1 MTVEAR
7 QAAGV
12 TVHEYDSASRRAQ
25 PVEEFFDLIGNRGIL
40 SALISRNIKVR
51 YKRSVFGFAWTMA
64 QPVAM
69 IVVLTLIF
77 SKAFTPQAGFYPAY
91 LGPALLLWY
100 FFAQTTAAIAGEVAA
115 GVEVWRRIRI
125 PKTALAVATTAT
137 GLFNLTM
144 ALIPL
149 IVLFALLGRPAGP
162 ALLTLP
168 LVVLLTAMFTLGLAL
183 IIAAIALYF
192 PDVADMYQIVLTA
205 WMFVTPVIY
214 PRTILPDAVAR
225 LVALNPMTLFI
236 DAFRLPFNDN
246 SSASP
251 EAFAAMFLIA
261 SATLLI
267 GWYVFTR
274 RADEIPYRA

>member
-1 MTVEAR
+1 MTSRAR
-7 QAAGV
+7 ETAAA
-12 TVHEYDSASRRAQ
+12 VHEYDSDDRRAR
-25 PVEEFFDLIGNRGIL
+25 PLEELLDLVANRGVL
-40 SALISRNIKVR
+40 RALVSRNIKVR

-125 PKTALAVATTAT
+125 PKTALAVATTVT
-137 GLFNLTM
+137 GLFNLAM
-144 ALIPL
+144 AMIPL
-149 IVLFALLGRPAGP
+149 IAIFALIGRPIGA

-168 LVVLLTAMFTLGLAL
+168 LVVLLAAMFTLGLAL
-183 IIAAIALYF
+183 TVAAVALYF

-214 PRTILPDAVAR
+214 PRTILPPSMDR
-225 LVALNPMTLFI
+225 FVALNPMTLFI
-236 DAFRLPFNDN
+236 DAFRRPFNDN
-246 SSASP
+246 AAASP
-251 EAFAAMFLIA
+251 EAFAAMMLVA
-261 SATLLI
+261 CTTLLI